1 MKRAV
6 DFTCALLG
14 LIVLSPVL
22 LLLALAV
29 KLTSPGP
36 ALFKQERIG
45 RGWTRFQMY
54 KFRTM
59 RSDTPHDVPTHLL
72 EAAESHVTP
81 LGRLLRRTSLDELPQ
96 LVNIL
101 KGDMSIVGPRPALWN
116 QEDLIQE
123 RARYGANDVR
133 PGLTGWAQVN
143 GRDGLTVAEKAA
155 SDGYYVQHMGW
166 RMDLSCILASIP
178 VVAKADGV
186 LEGGVRAEGT
196 DLDGE
201 SGALEP
207 RDTGVATEA
216 RQM

>member
-14 LIVLSPVL
+14 LVVLSPL
-22 LLLALAV
+22 LLLIAAAV

-36 ALFKQERIG
+36 AIFRQERIG
-45 RGWTRFQMY
+45 RGRTRFHMY

-59 RSDTPHDVPTHLL
+59 SADTPHDVPTHLL

-96 LVNIL
+96 MVNIL
-101 KGDMSIVGPRPALWN
+101 TGDMSIVGPRPALWN
-116 QEDLIQE
+116 QEDLILE
-123 RARYGANDVR
+123 REKYGANDVR

-155 SDGYYVQHMGW
+155 LDGYYVQHMGW
-166 RMDLSCILASIP
+166 RLDLRCLFASVV

-186 LEGGVRAEGT
+186 LEGGVRAT
-196 DLDGE
+196 DVAADGE
-201 SGALEP
+201 PQTLDLH
-207 RDTGVATEA
+207 DTATA
-216 RQM
+216 DKAGQT